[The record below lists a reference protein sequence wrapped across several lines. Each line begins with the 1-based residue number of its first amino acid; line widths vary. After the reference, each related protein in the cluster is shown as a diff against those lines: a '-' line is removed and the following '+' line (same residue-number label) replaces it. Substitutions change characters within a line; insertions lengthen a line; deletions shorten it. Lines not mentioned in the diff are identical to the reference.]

1 MNDDWAERLR
11 KHLEN
16 YEVEPPPE
24 LWESI
29 CERLGIDPEPAPEPV
44 PAKKP
49 AQIKRWIWA
58 AAAGILALVGVF
70 VAYQW
75 GDDEVVAEA
84 EKVSN
89 EVIKEPVLS
98 KIQEESVV
106 EEKPSYQLM
115 AVKTQKRNQGNR
127 PLIHANSSLIQALPQ
142 HQTTCPPDSAEAETS
157 QSDRN
162 LEENSRDSVRQNHD
176 AVPMITELY
185 PEPTPVP
192 AKKQASDAG
201 KWTIGLNASGGLLAS
216 NNSVY
221 TDRLYHQTDKIGMLD
236 EAQSI
241 ANDDYY
247 YYPTAQIN
255 YNHPYYNYESS
266 YTITEHLSKH
276 RLPIRFGLSLHY
288 QFHPRLAFMSGI
300 SYTRLYSEFSFP
312 LYGNISYSQRLHYI
326 GVPFGVAW
334 QLWTANRFSVYLAG
348 GAMVEKCVSVSIDGD
363 YTGQK
368 PWQWSVSGAI
378 GAEYAFTSLLGAYI
392 EPSLGY
398 YFSDGTQL
406 EHYYKE
412 HPLAPSI
419 EFGLRMHFGR

>member
-16 YEVEPPPE
+16 YEVEPPPG
-24 LWESI
+24 LWEAI
-29 CERLGIDPEPAPEPV
+29 CERLGIDPKPAPEPV

-75 GDDEVVAEA
+75 EDKEVVAEA

-89 EVIKEPVLS
+89 AVSKEPVLS
-98 KIQEESVV
+98 QIQEKSVV
-106 EEKPSYQLM
+106 KKAPSYQML
-115 AVKTQKRNQGNR
+115 AVQTHKQNQR
-127 PLIHANSSLIQALPQ
+127 DRSLDSEAKLESR
-142 HQTTCPPDSAEAETS
+142 TCPHDSVEAEDS
-157 QSDRN
+157 GLDRS
-162 LEENSRDSVRQNHD
+162 LADKSCDSLCQHHESANVI
-176 AVPMITELY
+176 PELY
-185 PEPTPVP
+185 PEPTLVP
-192 AKKQASDAG
+192 KPKKSSDTG
-201 KWTIGLNASGGLLAS
+201 KWTIGLNASGGLLAA
-216 NNSVY
+216 NNSVSSDKLYYRYSTESGYGVVYEDIDKSNLINFNSLPTY
-221 TDRLYHQTDKIGMLD
+221 TL
-236 EAQSI
+236 
-241 ANDDYY
+241 
-247 YYPTAQIN
+247 
-255 YNHPYYNYESS
+255 
-266 YTITEHLSKH
+266 TEYVARH
-276 RLPIRFGLSLHY
+276 RLPLRFGLSLHY
-288 QFHPRLAFMSGI
+288 QFHPRLALLSGI

-326 GVPFGVAW
+326 GVPLGVAW
-334 QLWTANRFSVYLAG
+334 QLWRANHFSVYLTG
-348 GAMVEKCVSVSIDGD
+348 GAMVEKCVSVSLDGD
-363 YTGQK
+363 YTGEK
-368 PWQWSVSGAI
+368 PWQWSVNAAV
-378 GAEYAFTSLLGAYI
+378 GAEYTFTSLLGAYI

>member
-1 MNDDWAERLR
+1 MNDDWTERLR

-58 AAAGILALVGVF
+58 VAAGVLALVGVF

-84 EKVSN
+84 EKVPN
-89 EVIKEPVLS
+89 EVAKEPVLS
-98 KIQEESVV
+98 HIQEEPVV
-106 EEKPSYQLM
+106 EEKPSYQML
-115 AVKTQKRNQGNR
+115 AVQTHKQNQGDR
-127 PLIHANSSLIQALPQ
+127 SLDSEAKPESR
-142 HQTTCPPDSAEAETS
+142 TCPPDSAEAETS

-176 AVPMITELY
+176 TEPMISELY
-185 PEPTPVP
+185 PEPMSVP
-192 AKKQASDAG
+192 AKKQTSDAG

-216 NNSVY
+216 NNSAY
-221 TDRLYHQTDKIGMLD
+221 TDRLYHQSAKIGIVD
-236 EAQSI
+236 EA
-241 ANDDYY
+241 Y
-247 YYPTAQIN
+247 AQIN
-255 YNHPYYNYESS
+255 YNYRENDATS
-266 YTITEHLSKH
+266 YTVTEHLSKH

-288 QFHPRLAFMSGI
+288 QFRPRLAFMSGI

-326 GVPFGVAW
+326 GVPLGVAW
-334 QLWTANRFSVYLAG
+334 QLWAANRFSVYLAG

-363 YTGQK
+363 YTGKK
-368 PWQWSVSGAI
+368 PWQWSVNGAV
-378 GAEYAFTSLLGAYI
+378 GAEYAFTSLLGAYL

-419 EFGLRMHFGR
+419 EFGLRMHIGR

>member
-58 AAAGILALVGVF
+58 ATAGILALVGVF

-75 GDDEVVAEA
+75 GDEEVVAEA
-84 EKVSN
+84 EKVSK
-89 EVIKEPVLS
+89 EVAKEPVLS
-98 KIQEESVV
+98 QIQEKSVV
-106 EEKPSYQLM
+106 EEGPSYQLL
-115 AVKTQKRNQGNR
+115 AVQTQKQNQGDR
-127 PLIHANSSLIQALPQ
+127 SLDSEAKPESR
-142 HQTTCPPDSAEAETS
+142 TCPPDSAEAETS

-176 AVPMITELY
+176 TEPMISELY

-216 NNSVY
+216 NNSAY
-221 TDRLYHQTDKIGMLD
+221 TDRLYHQSAKIGIVD
-236 EAQSI
+236 EA
-241 ANDDYY
+241 Y
-247 YYPTAQIN
+247 AQIN
-255 YNHPYYNYESS
+255 YNYRENDATS
-266 YTITEHLSKH
+266 YTVTEHLSKH

-288 QFHPRLAFMSGI
+288 QFRPRLAFMSGI

-326 GVPFGVAW
+326 GVPLGVAW
-334 QLWTANRFSVYLAG
+334 QLWAANRFSVYLAG

-368 PWQWSVSGAI
+368 PWQWSVNAAV
-378 GAEYAFTSLLGAYI
+378 GAEYAFSSLLGAYI

-419 EFGLRMHFGR
+419 KFGLRMHFGR

>member
-58 AAAGILALVGVF
+58 ATAGILALVGVF

-75 GDDEVVAEA
+75 GDEEVVAEA
-84 EKVSN
+84 EKVSK
-89 EVIKEPVLS
+89 EVAKEPVLS
-98 KIQEESVV
+98 QIQEQSVV
-106 EEKPSYQLM
+106 EEGPSYQLL
-115 AVKTQKRNQGNR
+115 AVQTQKQNQGDR
-127 PLIHANSSLIQALPQ
+127 SLDSEAKPESR
-142 HQTTCPPDSAEAETS
+142 TCPPDSAEAETS

-176 AVPMITELY
+176 TEPMISELY

-216 NNSVY
+216 NNSAY
-221 TDRLYHQTDKIGMLD
+221 TDRLYHQSAKIGIVD
-236 EAQSI
+236 EA
-241 ANDDYY
+241 Y
-247 YYPTAQIN
+247 AQIN
-255 YNHPYYNYESS
+255 YNYRENDATS
-266 YTITEHLSKH
+266 YTVTEHLSKH

-288 QFHPRLAFMSGI
+288 QFRPRLAFMSGI

-326 GVPFGVAW
+326 GVPLGVAW
-334 QLWTANRFSVYLAG
+334 QLWAANRFSVYLAG

-368 PWQWSVSGAI
+368 PWQWSVNAAV
-378 GAEYAFTSLLGAYI
+378 GAEYAFSSLLGAYI

-419 EFGLRMHFGR
+419 KFGLRMHFGR

>member
-1 MNDDWAERLR
+1 MNDDWTERLR

-75 GDDEVVAEA
+75 GDEETVAEA
-84 EKVSN
+84 EKVPN
-89 EVIKEPVLS
+89 EVAKEPVLS
-98 KIQEESVV
+98 HIQEKAVV
-106 EEKPSYQLM
+106 EEKCSYQIL
-115 AVKTQKRNQGNR
+115 AVQTHKHNKGNS
-127 PLIHANSSLIQALPQ
+127 PLIHANSSLTQALPQ
-142 HQTTCPPDSAEAETS
+142 HQTVCPLDSVVAETS

-176 AVPMITELY
+176 TEPMISELY
-185 PEPTPVP
+185 PEPMSVP
-192 AKKQASDAG
+192 AKKQTSDAG

-216 NNSVY
+216 NNSAY
-221 TDRLYHQTDKIGMLD
+221 TDRLYHQSAKIDIVD
-236 EAQSI
+236 EAYS
-241 ANDDYY
+241 NPNNEYY
-247 YYPTAQIN
+247 HDPTAQIN
-255 YNHPYYNYESS
+255 YNYRENDATS
-266 YTITEHLSKH
+266 YTVTEHLSKH

-288 QFHPRLAFMSGI
+288 QFRPRLAFMSGI

-326 GVPFGVAW
+326 GVPLGVAW
-334 QLWTANRFSVYLAG
+334 QLWAANRFSVYLAG

-368 PWQWSVSGAI
+368 PWQWSVNGAV
-378 GAEYAFTSLLGAYI
+378 GAEYAFTSLLGAYL

>member
-176 AVPMITELY
+176 AVPMISELY

-236 EAQSI
+236 YH
-241 ANDDYY
+241 N
-247 YYPTAQIN
+247 PTAQIN
-255 YNHPYYNYESS
+255 YNHPYYGYESS

-334 QLWTANRFSVYLAG
+334 QLWAANRFSVYLAG

-378 GAEYAFTSLLGAYI
+378 GAEYAFTSLLGAVAGLLLQRRH
-392 EPSLGY
+392 SV
-398 YFSDGTQL
+398 GTL
-406 EHYYKE
+406 
-412 HPLAPSI
+412 L
-419 EFGLRMHFGR
+419 